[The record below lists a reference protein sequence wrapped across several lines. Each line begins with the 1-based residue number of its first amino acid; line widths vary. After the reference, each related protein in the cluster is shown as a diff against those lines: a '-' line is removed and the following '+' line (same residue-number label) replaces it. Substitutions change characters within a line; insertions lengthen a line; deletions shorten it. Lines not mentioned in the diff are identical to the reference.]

1 MRRGFPSPDTVY
13 ISGSVNGV
21 KVNFVVNTGA
31 ERTVVSKKI
40 FDRINKKEQP
50 SLVKRGKLMHAGGQA
65 MTVYGR
71 GKMNIMLDQV
81 NINHEV
87 VIAEIKDEVLLGMD
101 ILKGKDGN
109 PADIILSQGKII
121 LNGQE
126 IKCQHLPQTCLR
138 KVTAAEDYLIQGHT
152 EQIIDAFVQRSECD
166 DGLLH
171 STFIVESSTN
181 FKENFPLLLAPCLVD
196 INCAPTVKVRVMNPF
211 PTDTTIRAETC
222 IGVAEILTSPAEPF
236 LGCEDEHEMHNMNS
250 SRRFKFMSPQTEIQA
265 NVNAIKGHKFPS
277 DRPTGG

>member
-21 KVNFVVNTGA
+21 KVDFVVDIGA
-31 ERTVVSKKI
+31 EQTVFLKKI

-50 SLVKRGKLMHAGGQA
+50 SLVKREKLMHAGGQA

-109 PADIILSQGKII
+109 PVDIILSQGKII

-126 IKCQHLPQTCLR
+126 IKCQHFPQTCLR

-152 EQIIDAFVQRSECD
+152 EQIIDAFVQRSESD
-166 DGLLH
+166 VGLLH

-181 FKENFPLLLAPCLVD
+181 FKENFPLL
-196 INCAPTVKVRVMNPF
+196 
-211 PTDTTIRAETC
+211 
-222 IGVAEILTSPAEPF
+222 
-236 LGCEDEHEMHNMNS
+236 
-250 SRRFKFMSPQTEIQA
+250 
-265 NVNAIKGHKFPS
+265 
-277 DRPTGG
+277 

>member
-21 KVNFVVNTGA
+21 KVDFVVDIGA
-31 ERTVVSKKI
+31 ERTVFSKKI

-50 SLVKRGKLMHAGGQA
+50 PLVKRGKLIHAGGQA

-126 IKCQHLPQTCLR
+126 IKCQHFPQTCLR

-152 EQIIDAFVQRSECD
+152 EQIIDAFVQRSESD
-166 DGLLH
+166 VGLLH
-171 STFIVESSTN
+171 STFIVESS
-181 FKENFPLLLAPCLVD
+181 
-196 INCAPTVKVRVMNPF
+196 I
-211 PTDTTIRAETC
+211 
-222 IGVAEILTSPAEPF
+222 
-236 LGCEDEHEMHNMNS
+236 
-250 SRRFKFMSPQTEIQA
+250 KFRKISLCC
-265 NVNAIKGHKFPS
+265 
-277 DRPTGG
+277 